1 MQVSK
6 QVRADTDA
14 VFSSRWWQSSLN
26 IYKIATPDRPPL
38 AAVMLFW
45 ETGICFFEQLAA
57 AGILVPL
64 PGALLLPKD
73 VSFTCKRR

>member
-1 MQVSK
+1 MQVSKQVSK

-38 AAVMLFW
+38 AAVML
-45 ETGICFFEQLAA
+45 L
-57 AGILVPL
+57 LS
-64 PGALLLPKD
+64 LLLTRKSLECLAD
-73 VSFTCKRR
+73 G